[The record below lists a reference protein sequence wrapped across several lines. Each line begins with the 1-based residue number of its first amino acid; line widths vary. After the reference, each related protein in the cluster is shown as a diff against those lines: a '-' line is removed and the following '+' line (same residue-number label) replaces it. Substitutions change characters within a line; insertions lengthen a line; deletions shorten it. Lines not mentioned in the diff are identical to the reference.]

1 MLSWCAAWPN
11 PRIASAFSS
20 KGAAVTRT
28 RFSLPFRK
36 LSFYDSKPIVL
47 GAEKN
52 DYGVNT
58 SLGWDF

>member
-1 MLSWCAAWPN
+1 MIEDLFWE
-11 PRIASAFSS
+11 
-20 KGAAVTRT
+20 
-28 RFSLPFRK
+28 
-36 LSFYDSKPIVL
+36 LSFYDSYDSDPVVL

>member
-1 MLSWCAAWPN
+1 
-11 PRIASAFSS
+11 
-20 KGAAVTRT
+20 VTRT

-36 LSFYDSKPIVL
+36 LSFYDSYDSDPVVL